1 MASNLTTVLSATLV
15 VSDATLSPPPQ
26 IVIRQLNNPT
36 LNGTSV
42 FYDPFLQAASG
53 GTAITLPAAT
63 CFIGYVKNLNSGSTN
78 LTVAWTAIGAS
89 GSSTMLL
96 LPGGVFIYFQPATG
110 GGGFTAMT
118 VTASAGTCSCEVLVG
133 A

>member
-1 MASNLTTVLSATLV
+1 MASNLSTVLSATLV

-36 LNGTSV
+36 LNGTTV
-42 FYDPFLQAASG
+42 FYDPFLQAATGG
-53 GTAITLPAAT
+53 GTSITLPAST
-63 CFIGYVKNLNSGSTN
+63 CFIGYVKNLTANVN
-78 LTVAWTAIGAS
+78 LTVAWTAVGAS

-96 LPGGVFIYFQPATG
+96 LPGGVFIYFQPATS

-118 VTASAGTCSCEVLVG
+118 LTGASTCSCEVLVG